1 MIGGADIGNDRVVS
15 QLIKAF
21 QIARSRSLKMVT
33 QWYLTY
39 VLQALTDAPHEPL
52 ASSLHRHWRHQTL
65 LLLLLASAK
74 RLGEVQDIDMTSTI

>member
-21 QIARSRSLKMVT
+21 QIAPSRSLKMVS

-39 VLQALTDAPHEPL
+39 VLQALTNAPHEPL
-52 ASSLHRHWRHQTL
+52 ANSPHLHWRHQML